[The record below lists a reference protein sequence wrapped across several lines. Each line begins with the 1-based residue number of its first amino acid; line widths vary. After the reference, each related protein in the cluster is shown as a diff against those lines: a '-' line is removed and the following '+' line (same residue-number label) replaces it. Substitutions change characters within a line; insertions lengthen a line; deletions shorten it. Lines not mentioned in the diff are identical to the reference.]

1 MKFEW
6 LKYIKDV
13 LPGLVKSKL
22 MDLATQALVGLTG
35 FQAWIA
41 KVVIKKLV
49 KIFDVQLRQIVNI
62 VFNRVKAGIDERR
75 YQEEINKPDSDA
87 EDIRDAARDIIDG
100 KH

>member
-22 MDLATQALVGLTG
+22 TDLATQALVGLSG

-49 KIFDVQLRQIVNI
+49 KIFDVQLRKIVNI
-62 VFNRVKAGIDERR
+62 IVNRVKAGIDERK
-75 YQEEINKPDSDA
+75 YQDTINKPDSDA
-87 EDIRDAARDIIDG
+87 EDIRDAARDLIDG
-100 KH
+100 KP